1 MTVNQE
7 IWSDVYR
14 RSENIVAREVAGE
27 TILVPIRGNLA
38 DLHKV
43 YTINPVGA
51 VIWGQLDGTKSLA
64 AIRDALLERYDSERR
79 QVDEDLSEFITMV
92 AREGL
97 AEKVG

>member
-1 MTVNQE
+1 MPVNQE
-7 IWSDVYR
+7 IWSDIYR

-43 YTINPVGA
+43 YTVNPVGA
-51 VIWGQLDGTKSLA
+51 VIWEQLDGTKSLA

-79 QVDEDLSEFITMV
+79 QVDEDLSEFIAMV